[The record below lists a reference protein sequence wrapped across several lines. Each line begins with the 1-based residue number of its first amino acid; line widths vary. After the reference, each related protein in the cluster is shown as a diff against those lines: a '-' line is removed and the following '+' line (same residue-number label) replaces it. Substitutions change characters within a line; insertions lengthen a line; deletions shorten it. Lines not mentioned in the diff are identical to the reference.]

1 VFSYAYAAI
10 TSPFAV
16 IEEELQ
22 QPIEEMY
29 ATFSDQPVAAAS
41 LGQVCEECVHVC
53 VCVCV
58 CALAL
63 VHVLVH
69 VCTPNVC
76 AVLCSYRSCM

>member
-1 VFSYAYAAI
+1 MDEIRKGEKRKSVFSYAYAAI

-58 CALAL
+58 C
-63 VHVLVH
+63 
-69 VCTPNVC
+69 VC
-76 AVLCSYRSCM
+76 ACTCACTCARVHA